1 MTIKALLEKVK
12 INCPVRI
19 IRNGEEICDS
29 TNISLESSDILYQI
43 VLEIDCETRYGHDD
57 YYTGLIIHI
66 L

>member
-1 MTIKALLEKVK
+1 MTIKTLLKKIK

-29 TNISLESSDILYQI
+29 TNISQKNADVLDQI

-57 YYTGLIIHI
+57 YYTGLIIHV